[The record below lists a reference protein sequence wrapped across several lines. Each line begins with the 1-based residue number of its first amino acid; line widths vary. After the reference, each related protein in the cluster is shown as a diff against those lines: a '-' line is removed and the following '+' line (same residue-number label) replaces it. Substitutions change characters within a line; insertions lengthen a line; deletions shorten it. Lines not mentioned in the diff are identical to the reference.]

1 MRGLVARPHDLSVYF
16 VTDPV
21 LCAARGVVET
31 ALAAVQGGATLVQL
45 RDPQANG
52 RALFETARALVA
64 ALRPTGVSLIV
75 NDRPDIA
82 LAAGAAGVHVGQGDL
97 PAAVVRQLLGP
108 EAIIGLSITDPAQ
121 LAAVPWDC
129 VDHLG
134 AGPVFTTATK
144 ADAAPAMGLA
154 GLAAVCAQAR
164 CPVVAIGGIGLA
176 EAAACIQ
183 AGASG
188 VAVVSAIATATDPA
202 AVTRQLARTVQ
213 EARAHV

>member
-1 MRGLVARPHDLSVYF
+1 MARRHDLSVYF

-52 RALFETARALVA
+52 RALFEAAAALVA
-64 ALRPTGVSLIV
+64 ALRPTGVPLIV

-108 EAIIGLSITDPAQ
+108 DAIVGLSITDPAQ
-121 LAAVPWDC
+121 LADVPWDC

-176 EAAACIQ
+176 QAGACIQ
-183 AGASG
+183 AGADG
-188 VAVVSAIATATDPA
+188 VAVVSAIAAAADPA
-202 AVTRQLARTVQ
+202 AASRQLAAAVK
-213 EARAHV
+213 EARGHG

>member
-1 MRGLVARPHDLSVYF
+1 MGRRHDLSVYF

-21 LCAARGVVET
+21 LCAARGVVQT
-31 ALAAVQGGATLVQL
+31 ALAAVAGGATLVQL

-52 RALFETARALVA
+52 RALFETASALVA
-64 ALRPTGVSLIV
+64 ALRPTGVPVII

-97 PAAVVRQLLGP
+97 PASIVRQLLGP
-108 EAIIGLSITDPAQ
+108 DAIVGLSITEAGQ
-121 LAAVPWDC
+121 LADVPWDC

-134 AGPVFTTATK
+134 AGPVFSTATK
-144 ADAAPAMGLA
+144 ADAAPAMGLP
-154 GLAAVCAQAR
+154 GLTAICARAR

-183 AGASG
+183 AGAAG
-188 VAVVSAIATATDPA
+188 VAVVSAIAAAPDPIEA
-202 AVTRQLARTVQ
+202 SRRLASAVQ